1 MYDNIIDVAVICH
14 LSSVIYD
21 YLISYSHFI
30 GILIIVEYT
39 MVRILDSFFRDHRD
53 ERTEWT
59 IPVLLILVLRTYER
73 TMVIVFFHN
82 DQ

>member
-53 ERTEWT
+53 ELSEENRMDYTANTCTSYVRE
-59 IPVLLILVLRTYER
+59 
-73 TMVIVFFHN
+73 HN
-82 DQ
+82 GHCIFSQ